1 MITIDG
7 LLSVALQVYS
17 ATLKNENTSKRVGGL
32 FRDLI
37 NYFERSK
44 TNSGGYIGTS
54 QNLYDLIF
62 SIESGY
68 NGIASIDIDTP
79 VTTGYYICLTGGTF
93 PNYNNLSVPEGYSL
107 IYYKNGQWLY
117 ENIPLNPNNPIL
129 DTDFFN

>member
-79 VTTGYYICLTGGTF
+79 VTTGYYICLTGGIF